1 MMREVPP
8 LPDGHAL
15 LHIASYP
22 GVVIS
27 LESAQ
32 FTVAEGG
39 IQPVCVNLLG
49 QIERSVLI
57 QIFTESDTAQGE

>member
-15 LHIASYP
+15 LLIASFP

-39 IQPVCVNLLG
+39 IQLVCANLLG

>member
-1 MMREVPP
+1 MMREDPP
-8 LPDGHAL
+8 LRDGHAL
-15 LHIASYP
+15 LHIASFP

-39 IQPVCVNLLG
+39 IQLVCANLSGL
-49 QIERSVLI
+49 IERSVLV